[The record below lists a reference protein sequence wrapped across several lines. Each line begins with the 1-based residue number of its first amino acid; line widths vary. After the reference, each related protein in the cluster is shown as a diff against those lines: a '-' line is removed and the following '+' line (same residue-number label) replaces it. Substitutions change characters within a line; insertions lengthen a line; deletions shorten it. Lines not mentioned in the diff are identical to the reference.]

1 MIADRYQLIEQ
12 IGTGGMATV
21 WKARDTLLGRFV
33 AVKRLLPHLAGDP
46 EAAERFKREAHA
58 AAQLSHPGIVTVFD
72 TGEDADGPFI
82 VQELVDGTTLAAHLA
97 HTGPLGPQTVTDIV
111 SQVSAALDHAHS
123 VGVIHRDIKPANLIM
138 EQDGRVRIADFGIA
152 HTVDDPATITS
163 SGEFVGTITY
173 LAPEILA
180 GQPATPASDIYS
192 LGAVTYELLA
202 GHPPYQAPTPAALL
216 EAVRIG
222 DVPDLRG
229 FAPDQMALAVAGA
242 MARDPISRPESA
254 GAFAATLMGSAT
266 MVMAPTVVA
275 AAPASPPV
283 PRGSEEPTVVTDRKP
298 SPSPTPAAVPS
309 GAGRAARWPLVLLLL
324 AVVAVAAAAM
334 TDDPGDGG
342 ETLAAS
348 TTVAQV
354 TTTLAPPPPTTT
366 TVPITTTIPTT
377 TTTVVTAESVAA
389 EIGGLLAVLGPPEFH
404 PRDISK
410 VEERLEQVLKAWE
423 EDKRDEL
430 IRELERAF
438 EEVGDLEESPQ
449 RDELT
454 ARLIQLSELMGFRVD
469 QIGQGDGEDDDDG

>member
-1 MIADRYQLIEQ
+1 MIADRYQPIEQ

-46 EAAERFKREAHA
+46 DAAERFKREAHA

-82 VQELVDGTTLAAHLA
+82 VQELVDGTTVAGHLA
-97 HTGPLGPQTVTDIV
+97 HTSPLSPQTVTDIV
-111 SQVSAALDHAHS
+111 SQVAAALDHAHS

-138 EQDGRVRIADFGIA
+138 ERDGRVRIADFGIA

-202 GHPPYQAPTPAALL
+202 GQPPYQAPTPAALL

-222 DVPDLRG
+222 DVTDLRG
-229 FAPDQMALAVAGA
+229 FAPDQMAHAVAGA
-242 MARDPISRPESA
+242 MARDPYSRPETA

-266 MVMAPTVVA
+266 MVMAATGV

-283 PRGSEEPTVVTDRKP
+283 PRGSEDPTVVTERKP
-298 SPSPTPAAVPS
+298 SPAPAAVLS
-309 GAGRAARWPLVLLLL
+309 VGRRTARWPLVLLLL

-334 TDDPGDGG
+334 SDDPGDGG
-342 ETLAAS
+342 GTLAAP

-354 TTTLAPPPPTTT
+354 TTTLPPAPTTT
-366 TVPITTTIPTT
+366 TIPTTTTTIPTT
-377 TTTVVTAESVAA
+377 TTTVVTAESVAG
-389 EIGGLLAVLGPPEFH
+389 EIGGLLAVLGPPQFR
-404 PRDISK
+404 PRDVRQ
-410 VEERLEQVLKAWE
+410 VEDRIERILDEWASSDR
-423 EDKRDEL
+423 EDL
-430 IRELERAF
+430 IRELDRAF
-438 EEVGDLEESPQ
+438 EEVADLEESPE
-449 RDELT
+449 REELT

-469 QIGQGDGEDDDDG
+469 EIGSGDGDDDDG

>member
-1 MIADRYQLIEQ
+1 MIADRYQPIEQ

-33 AVKRLLPHLAGDP
+33 AVKRLLPHLADDP

-72 TGEDADGPFI
+72 TGEDVDGPFI
-82 VQELVDGTTLAAHLA
+82 VQELVDGTTLATHLA
-97 HTGPLGPQTVTDIV
+97 DTGPLGPQSVTDIV
-111 SQVSAALDHAHS
+111 SQLAAALDHAHS
-123 VGVIHRDIKPANLIM
+123 VGVIHRDIKPANLMI
-138 EQDGRVRIADFGIA
+138 EPDGRVRIADFGIA

-163 SGEFVGTITY
+163 SGELVGTITY

-192 LGAVTYELLA
+192 LGAVTYELLS
-202 GHPPYQAPTPAALL
+202 GRPPYQAPTPAALL
-216 EAVRIG
+216 EAVRSG

-229 FAPDQMALAVAGA
+229 GAPDQMSIAVSGA
-242 MARDPISRPESA
+242 MARDPVSRPETA

-266 MVMAPTVVA
+266 MVIPLPLPQRPRRSPGDPRSLRWSPNGDPRRLRPLFRLGARR
-275 AAPASPPV
+275 AS
-283 PRGSEEPTVVTDRKP
+283 RL
-298 SPSPTPAAVPS
+298 
-309 GAGRAARWPLVLLLL
+309 PLLLLLL

-334 TDDPGDGG
+334 SDDPGDGG
-342 ETLAAS
+342 GTLAAS
-348 TTVAQV
+348 TTTVAQV
-354 TTTLAPPPPTTT
+354 TTTAPPPPTTT
-366 TVPITTTIPTT
+366 TTVPTTTTIPTT
-377 TTTVVTAESVAA
+377 TTTVVTAESVAG
-389 EIGGLLAVLGPPEFH
+389 EIGGLLAVLGPPDFH

-410 VEERLEQVLKAWE
+410 VEDRLEQVLKAWE

-438 EEVGDLEESPQ
+438 EEVADLEESPA

>member
-1 MIADRYQLIEQ
+1 MIADRYQPIEQ

-21 WKARDTLLGRFV
+21 WKAQDTLLGRFV

-82 VQELVDGTTLAAHLA
+82 VQELVDGTTLASHLA
-97 HTGPLGPQTVTDIV
+97 DTGPLSPQSVTDIV
-111 SQVSAALDHAHS
+111 SQVAAALDHAHS
-123 VGVIHRDIKPANLIM
+123 LGVIHRDIKPANLIM
-138 EQDGRVRIADFGIA
+138 ESDGRVRIADFGIA

-163 SGEFVGTITY
+163 SGELVGTITY

-180 GQPATPASDIYS
+180 GQPATPTSDIYS

-202 GHPPYQAPTPAALL
+202 GQPPYQAPTPAALL

-242 MARDPISRPESA
+242 MARDPGSRPETA
-254 GAFAATLMGSAT
+254 GAFAATLMGSST
-266 MVMAPTVVA
+266 MVMAATVVA
-275 AAPASPPV
+275 AAPASPPF
-283 PRGSEEPTVVTDRKP
+283 PRGSEEPTVVTNRKP
-298 SPSPTPAAVPS
+298 PPTPATVPS
-309 GAGRAARWPLVLLLL
+309 GARRAARWPLVLLLL

-334 TDDPGDGG
+334 TDDPGDSGG
-342 ETLAAS
+342 TLAAS
-348 TTVAQV
+348 TTTVAHV
-354 TTTLAPPPPTTT
+354 TTTLPPAPTTT
-366 TVPITTTIPTT
+366 ATVPTTTTIPTT
-377 TTTVVTAESVAA
+377 TATVVTAESVAA

-410 VEERLEQVLKAWE
+410 VEDRLEQVLKAWE
-423 EDKRDEL
+423 EDKRDDL

-438 EEVGDLEESPQ
+438 EEVADLEESPE

-469 QIGQGDGEDDDDG
+469 QIGQGDGEDDNDG